1 MASSFKGLNLF
12 GSGPHR
18 FARSTQ
24 GQLLIADVQLGSFTP
39 KSNPFGLVE
48 LEIVVRGRLVA
59 SSESALWTLRDAIT
73 AQLQDPPAQGTLID
87 HTSRSYAD
95 MSFVRF
101 DEGLRTD
108 RGRVFSISYT
118 ARFRRLLP

>member
-24 GQLLIADVQLGSFTP
+24 GQLLIADIQLGSFTP

-73 AQLQDPPAQGTLID
+73 AQLQDPPAKGDLID
-87 HTSRSYAD
+87 HTTRTYTD

-101 DEGLRTD
+101 DEGPKTD
-108 RGRVFSISYT
+108 RGRAYSLPYT
-118 ARFRRLLP
+118 ARFRRLIP